1 MAACIGIHACPG
13 SESLEFGCCVSDGF
27 LPVWSERWN
36 TAASTELSDLESI
49 YRQDGP
55 RLWRSLVAY
64 CGDRDVADEAVAEA
78 YAQALRRSGELR
90 HPERWVWKAAFR
102 IAAGDLQRRR
112 RSRPLLDRAVVHN
125 PEPAWDL
132 IEALGRLP
140 ERQRACL
147 VLYYYAGYSSVEIAR
162 LTDSTP
168 PAVRMHLSRG
178 RRRLD
183 SILEAGAS

>member
-1 MAACIGIHACPG
+1 M
-13 SESLEFGCCVSDGF
+13 
-27 LPVWSERWN
+27 SERAVL
-36 TAASTELSDLESI
+36 THSSDLESV
-49 YRQDGP
+49 YRSDGR
-55 RLWRSLVAY
+55 RLWCSLVAF

-78 YAQALRRSGELR
+78 YAQALRRGGELR
-90 HPERWVWKAAFR
+90 HPDRWVWKAAFR

-112 RSRPLLDRAVVHN
+112 RSRPLQDRVVVHN

-132 IEALGRLP
+132 IDALGRLS

-147 VLYYYAGYSSVEIAR
+147 ILHYYVGFSSIEIAR

-178 RRRLD
+178 RRRLG
-183 SILEAGAS
+183 SILEGGES

>member
-1 MAACIGIHACPG
+1 MSGKTV
-13 SESLEFGCCVSDGF
+13 LTQ
-27 LPVWSERWN
+27 R
-36 TAASTELSDLESI
+36 SDLESA
-49 YRQDGP
+49 YRSDGR
-55 RLWRSLVAY
+55 RLWRSLMAY

-78 YAQALRRSGELR
+78 YAQALRRGRELR
-90 HPERWVWKAAFR
+90 HPARWVWKAAFR

-112 RSRPLLDRAVVHN
+112 RSRPLQDRAVVHN

-132 IEALGRLP
+132 IDALGRLP

-147 VLYYYAGYSSVEIAR
+147 ILHYFAGFSSIEIAR

-178 RRRLD
+178 RRRLG
-183 SILEAGAS
+183 SILEGGAS